1 MPDVPAGRQLQ
12 TILDDAVGLWL
23 DLILKPASMDAGCV
37 WLCSVKFLKKHLS
50 IFKVLN
56 IDDSQK

>member
-23 DLILKPASMDAGCV
+23 DLILKPASIDAVRLARWWCAGGASMPRGGYLDGV
-37 WLCSVKFLKKHLS
+37 AR
-50 IFKVLN
+50 
-56 IDDSQK
+56 QA